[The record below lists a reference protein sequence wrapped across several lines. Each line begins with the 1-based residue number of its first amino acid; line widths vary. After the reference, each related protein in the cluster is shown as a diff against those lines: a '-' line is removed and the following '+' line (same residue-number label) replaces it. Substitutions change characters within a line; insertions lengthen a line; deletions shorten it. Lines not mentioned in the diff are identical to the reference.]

1 MNKDNAKDWGCAGSI
16 HDSLTDLLRSGARA
30 LIQQAV
36 EAELQAFL
44 TDYRNVTDLKGR
56 QTVVRNGYLPKRE
69 IVTGVGNV
77 AVKIPKV
84 RDRSGGGIKFN
95 SSLVPPYV
103 RKAKRMEAALPWLYL
118 RGISTGD
125 MQEALSVLLG
135 NEAKG
140 LSPAVVSRLK
150 AQWGDEYQAWIQRDL
165 SNERYVYV
173 WADGI
178 YSTLRGEDDRLCLL
192 VIIGVNEHGEKRL
205 LALSD
210 GYRESKASWLSVL
223 QDLQARGLQDAPKL
237 ATGDGALGFWAAV
250 NEAWPQTR
258 TQRCW
263 VHKTANVLTALP
275 DSVQAK
281 AKAGLK
287 EIWMAETKVQAT
299 KAFDRFQRDF
309 EAKYPKAVN
318 ILEKD
323 RESLLAFYD
332 FPAEHWVHIR
342 IYAPE
347 GTTNPIESSFATIR
361 HRTTRTKNC
370 VSRNTLLG
378 LVFQLALTAEKS
390 WRKIR
395 GFKQLPDVING
406 IRFQDGIAV
415 IAEADKGEENQQ
427 IAA

>member
-1 MNKDNAKDWGCAGSI
+1 MNKDNAKAGEIVESM
-16 HDSLTDLLRSGARA
+16 HDPLTDLLRDGARA

-44 TDYRNVTDLKGR
+44 NDYRNVMDLKGR
-56 QTVVRNGYLPKRE
+56 QTVVRNGYLPERD

-77 AVKIPKV
+77 AVKMPKV
-84 RDRSGGGIKFN
+84 RDRSGGGVKFN

-103 RKAKRMEAALPWLYL
+103 RKAKRVEAALPWLYL

-135 NEAKG
+135 SEAKG

-150 AQWGDEYQAWIQRDL
+150 TQWGDEYQAWNQRDL
-165 SNERYVYV
+165 SQERYVYV
-173 WADGI
+173 WADGV
-178 YSTLRGEDDRLCLL
+178 YSNLRGENNRLCLL
-192 VIIGVNEHGEKRL
+192 VIIGVNELGEKRL

-263 VHKTANVLTALP
+263 VHKTANVLAALP
-275 DSVQAK
+275 DSIQAK

-287 EIWMAETKVQAT
+287 EIWMAETQVQAT

-323 RESLLAFYD
+323 RESLLSFYD

-342 IYAPE
+342 
-347 GTTNPIESSFATIR
+347 TTNPIESSFATIR

-395 GFKQLPDVING
+395 GFKQLPDVIQG

-415 IAEADKGEENQQ
+415 IAEADKRDENQQ

>member
-1 MNKDNAKDWGCAGSI
+1 MNKDNAKDWNNASAI
-16 HDSLTDLLRSGARA
+16 NDPLTDLLKTGARA

-36 EAELQAFL
+36 EAELHTFMSEYAK
-44 TDYRNVTDLKGR
+44 VTDLRGR
-56 QTVVRNGYLPKRE
+56 QTVVRNGYLPERE
-69 IVTGVGNV
+69 IVTGVGTV

-84 RDRSGGGIKFN
+84 RDRSGSGVKFN

-103 RKAKRMEAALPWLYL
+103 RKAKRVEAALPWLYL

-125 MQEALSVLLG
+125 MQGALSVLLG
-135 NEAKG
+135 DDAKG

-150 AQWGDEYQAWIQRDL
+150 AQWGEDYSAWNRRDL
-165 SNERYVYV
+165 SQERYVYV

-192 VIIGVNEHGEKRL
+192 VIIGVNEQGEKRL

-223 QDLQARGLQDAPKL
+223 QDLQTRGLREAPKL
-237 ATGDGALGFWAAV
+237 ATGDGALGFWAAI
-250 NEAWPQTR
+250 NEAWPTTQH
-258 TQRCW
+258 QRCW
-263 VHKTANVLTALP
+263 VHKTANVLAALP
-275 DSVQAK
+275 DSIQGK

-299 KAFDRFQRDF
+299 KAFDSFLREF
-309 EAKYPKAVN
+309 EAKYPKAVGV
-318 ILEKD
+318 LEKD
-323 RESLLAFYD
+323 RETLLAFYD
-332 FPAEHWVHIR
+332 FPAEHWIHIR
-342 IYAPE
+342 
-347 GTTNPIESSFATIR
+347 TTNPIESSFATIR

-370 VSRNTLLG
+370 VSRTTLLG
-378 LVFQLALTAEKS
+378 LMFQLALTAEKS

-395 GFKQLPDVING
+395 GFKRLPEVIEG

-415 IAEADKGEENQQ
+415 ITEPEKTEQTQQ
-427 IAA
+427 MAA